1 MGVIEEKVTEIII
14 AKGGDTNQ
22 EETTDQR
29 MPTKSKMQMNFM
41 AVDVQDIEGSSDEE
55 AMDFEAMK
63 RRVED

>member
-1 MGVIEEKVTEIII
+1 
-14 AKGGDTNQ
+14 
-22 EETTDQR
+22 
-29 MPTKSKMQMNFM
+29 MNFM